1 MRRLYYG
8 LRRCHDFATFL
19 ESIKDTG
26 DFEMVKNYSFNSL
39 LYFLLFAFFSA
50 SASAASLSDKAKEK
64 RWEDQIVPDLFVGEA
79 VKLKGDGDEF
89 LAIYTEASADKVK
102 GGVIVL
108 HGIGVHP
115 AWADVVNPLRTQLAE
130 QGWHTI
136 SLQLP
141 ILENEAKDS
150 DYAPLFKEVPARIQ
164 AGVDYLKSKGA
175 KNIAIAGHSLGAA
188 MTSYYLV
195 ASPDPAVKAFAITS
209 GGPGLPGDSRMDAIA
224 NFKNFKNV
232 HILDLRGGD
241 DTDRVNGAWKERGG
255 MGNKIHGKRYESQVV
270 PGANHFYN
278 GKDKELVEVVGSW
291 LDKVM

>member
-1 MRRLYYG
+1 M
-8 LRRCHDFATFL
+8 ATN
-19 ESIKDTG
+19 ITG
-26 DFEMVKNYSFNSL
+26 IVDMVKMKTYTSI
-39 LYFLLFAFFSA
+39 LYFFLLFSVSVSA
-50 SASAASLSDKAKEK
+50 GAASLSDRAKEK

-79 VKLKGDGDEF
+79 VKLKADGVEF
-89 LAIYTEASADKVK
+89 LAIYTETSSDKPK

-136 SLQLP
+136 SLQMP
-141 ILENEAKDS
+141 ILKNEAEDK

-164 AGVDYLKSKGA
+164 SGVDYLKAKGI
-175 KNIAIAGHSLGAA
+175 KNIAIAAHSLGAA

-209 GGPGLPGDSRMDAIA
+209 GGPGLPKDSRMDTIE

-232 HILDLRGGD
+232 SILDLRGGD
-241 DTDRVNGAWKERGG
+241 DTDRVKGAWKERGG
-255 MGNKIHGKRYESQVV
+255 MGNKIHGNRYEAQLIA
-270 PGANHFYN
+270 GANHFYA
-278 GKDKELVEVVGSW
+278 GKDQELVKVVGDW
-291 LDKVM
+291 LDKAIK